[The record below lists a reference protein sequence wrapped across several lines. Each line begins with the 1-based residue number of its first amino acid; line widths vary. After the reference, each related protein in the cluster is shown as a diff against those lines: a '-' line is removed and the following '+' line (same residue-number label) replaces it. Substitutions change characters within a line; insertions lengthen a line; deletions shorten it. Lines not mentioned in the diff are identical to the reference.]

1 MSPLILFVG
10 DSITHGMDWASKI
23 DFAEVKNIAV
33 PGYLTDDVRAQLSEI
48 KRINP
53 KVISMLIGTNDF
65 GNTDVDRTGTD
76 VGQRISEI
84 IRSILDSSDTTQIVI
99 SSILPRDFRFA
110 GRIRAANRI
119 VSSVT
124 HDRITYLDCWP
135 ALSHNE
141 NLRPEFLLTDGFDVH
156 LNSAGYEAWS
166 KVLVPTLKK
175 RFV

>member
-10 DSITHGMDWASKI
+10 DSITHGTDWASKI

-65 GNTDVDRTGTD
+65 GNTEVDRTGAD

-84 IRSILDSSDTTQIVI
+84 IRSILDSSETIHIVS

-110 GRIRAANRI
+110 DRIRTANRI
-119 VSSVT
+119 ISSVT